1 MIANFFRCTLRGNL
15 RSLSLRMALALTAL
29 ILFVAIPASANVTLP
44 TLLADHMVVQRG
56 LPVHV
61 WGTAAPHEAVTVTF
75 RGETKSGT
83 ADDLGRWSIFLSP
96 GEAGGPFQLTI
107 AAANTITLD
116 DVLVGDVWVASGQS
130 NMEFPMTG
138 LNKPQDEIA
147 AASFPKIRLFHVKH
161 KTADYPLENV
171 DAKEWTACTPETV
184 ADSSAVAYFFARN
197 LQQKLGVPIGVIE
210 SFWGGT
216 PAESWTSLHALSA
229 DASLMPVFATR
240 AKQLAS
246 ESTNALK
253 QQQQDRAFQ
262 QAVAQAQAA
271 GTPIPTRPW
280 HPDFA
285 WAPGALYNGMIAPL
299 TPFAIRGVIWYQGES
314 NSGPDRAPLYARLF
328 QTMIRDW
335 RNDWG
340 IGDFPFLYVQIA
352 NWNTA
357 PDALWPEVREAQR
370 QAMVLRNTGMVVT
383 IDIGDPVDLHPKN
396 KQDVGLRLA
405 LAARAIAYGDK
416 IEWSGPLYRQV
427 TQEEHALRVWFDHA
441 SGLVAKSAIV
451 AGSAATGSA
460 ATSSATRTPAT
471 DAPAVAGFEVAGA
484 DGKYLPAE
492 AKIDGASVIVSN
504 AAVLAPVSVRYAW
517 AASPNCNLFNREG
530 LPASP
535 FRAPE

>member
-1 MIANFFRCTLRGNL
+1 
-15 RSLSLRMALALTAL
+15 MAPKVFKTASRITVL
-29 ILFVAIPASANVTLP
+29 ILFATVSAAANVTLP
-44 TLLADHMVVQRG
+44 ALLADHMVVQRG

-61 WGTAAPHEAVTVTF
+61 WGTAAPHESVTVTF

-83 ADDLGRWSIFLSP
+83 ADDLGRWSVSLAP
-96 GEAGGPFQLTI
+96 GEAGGPFQMSVI
-107 AAANTITLD
+107 AANTITLN

-138 LNKPQDEIA
+138 LNKAQEEIA
-147 AASFPKIRLFHVKH
+147 AANFPKIRLFHVKH

-171 DAKEWTACTPETV
+171 EAKEWTACTPESV
-184 ADSSAVAYFFARN
+184 ADSSAVAYFFARD
-197 LQQKLGVPIGVIE
+197 LQRKVGVPIGLIE
-210 SFWGGT
+210 SFLGGT

-240 AKQLAS
+240 AKQLAA
-246 ESTNALK
+246 ESTNELK

-271 GTPIPTRPW
+271 GTPSPTRPW

-314 NSGPDRAPLYARLF
+314 NSGADRAPLYARLF
-328 QTMIRDW
+328 QTLIRDW
-335 RNDWG
+335 RNAWG
-340 IGDFPFLYVQIA
+340 EGDFPFLFVQIA

-357 PDALWPEVREAQR
+357 AEDLWPDVRNAQR
-370 QAMVLRNTGMVVT
+370 QALALRNTGMVVT
-383 IDIGDPVDLHPKN
+383 IDIGDPTNLHPKN

-405 LAARAIAYGDK
+405 LAARAIAYGEK

-427 TQEEHALRVWFDHA
+427 THEEHALRVWFDHA
-441 SGLVAKSAIV
+441 NGLMAKTPE
-451 AGSAATGSA
+451 GAATA
-460 ATSSATRTPAT
+460 VLATTSPSNR
-471 DAPAVAGFEVAGA
+471 APAVAGFEVAGA

-492 AKIDGASVIVSN
+492 AKIEGDSVVVSDP
-504 AAVLAPVSVRYAW
+504 AVPAPVSVRYGW
-517 AASPNCNLFNREG
+517 AASPDCNLFNREG

>member
-1 MIANFFRCTLRGNL
+1 M
-15 RSLSLRMALALTAL
+15 RMALGLTTL
-29 ILFVAIPASANVTLP
+29 ISLATIAASANVTLP
-44 TLLADHMVVQRG
+44 ALLADHMVVQRG

-61 WGTAAPHEAVTVTF
+61 WGMAAPHESITVTF
-75 RGETKSGT
+75 RGETKSSI
-83 ADDLGRWSIFLSP
+83 ADDLGRWSVSLSP
-96 GEAGGPFQLTI
+96 GEAGGPFQISILAT
-107 AAANTITLD
+107 NTITLND
-116 DVLVGDVWVASGQS
+116 ILVGDVWVASGQS

-138 LNKPQDEIA
+138 LNKAQEEIA
-147 AASFPKIRLFHVKH
+147 AANFPKIRLFHVKH

-171 DAKEWTACTPETV
+171 EAKGWTACAPETV

-197 LQQKLGVPIGVIE
+197 LQQKLGVPIGLIE
-210 SFWGGT
+210 SFLGGT

-229 DASLMPVFATR
+229 DASLMPVFAAR
-240 AKQLAS
+240 AKQLAA
-246 ESTNALK
+246 ESTNELK

-271 GTPIPTRPW
+271 GAPIPTRPW
-280 HPDFA
+280 HPDLA

-314 NSGPDRAPLYARLF
+314 NSGQDRAPLYARLF
-328 QTMIRDW
+328 QTLIRDW
-335 RNDWG
+335 RYAWRE
-340 IGDFPFLYVQIA
+340 GDFPFLFVQIA

-357 PDALWPEVREAQR
+357 AEDLWPDVRNAQR
-370 QAMVLRNTGMVVT
+370 QALALKNTGMVVT
-383 IDIGDPVDLHPKN
+383 IDIGDPNNLHPKN

-405 LAARAIAYGDK
+405 LAARAIAYGET

-427 TQEEHALRVWFDHA
+427 TQEEHALRVWFDHS
-441 SGLVAKSAIV
+441 SGLFAKGAEAATV
-451 AGSAATGSA
+451 AGSATAN
-460 ATSSATRTPAT
+460 SATASPANT
-471 DAPAVAGFEVAGA
+471 APAVTGFEIAGA

-492 AKIDGASVIVSN
+492 AKIGGESVVVSN
-504 AAVLAPVSVRYAW
+504 PAVPAPISVRYGW